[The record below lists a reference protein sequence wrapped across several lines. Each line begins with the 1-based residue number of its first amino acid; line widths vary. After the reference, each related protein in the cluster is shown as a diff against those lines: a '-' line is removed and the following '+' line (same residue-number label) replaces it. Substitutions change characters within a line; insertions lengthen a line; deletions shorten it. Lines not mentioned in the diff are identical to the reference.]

1 MTLIKPIDMLK
12 SKFSTINPMIA
23 LFVTLDQI
31 PSTTRRIIRM
41 NITAKPVGLS
51 NILDGELGGVQNI
64 SLILKGRF
72 AGNA

>member
-1 MTLIKPIDMLK
+1 MTLIKPIAMLK

-31 PSTTRRIIRM
+31 PSTTRRITRM

-51 NILDGELGGVQNI
+51 NILDGELGRSAEHQV
-64 SLILKGRF
+64 
-72 AGNA
+72 